1 MDSGDSLP
9 ELPEEILVHI
19 LSYVPG
25 NDLIHACRI
34 VCKSWKSMID
44 YATLWIRKCERD
56 GIALPAQAAR
66 DSLQLDYR
74 VLYFKNPYGRNLL
87 KNWNAEG
94 MFTSSNAMGIPKVK
108 SSL

>member
-1 MDSGDSLP
+1 MSFSEQGLDSGDALP

-66 DSLQLDYR
+66 DSSVRLQ
-74 VLYFKNPYGRNLL
+74 
-87 KNWNAEG
+87 
-94 MFTSSNAMGIPKVK
+94 
-108 SSL
+108 SSLF